1 MNADLEATLA
11 ELGGEYRE
19 MVVKMKAA
27 YEPLPARAAA
37 ERPSVR
43 RGRIIGWSAAYL
55 AAASLL
61 VLVGLGVLF
70 GGGAG
75 APAAVDTNAFMLA
88 HLKSAAAVDE
98 MIRTQRP
105 DGGWG
110 NDFLTRQNAEALAR
124 RNTPEARLAVRKAH
138 RNLRL
143 NGKSL

>member
-37 ERPSVR
+37 PERPSVR

-61 VLVGLGVLF
+61 VFVGLGVLF

-75 APAAVDTNAFMLA
+75 APAAADTNAFMLA

-110 NDFLTRQNAEALAR
+110 NDFITRQNIAALSASTSSEACLAR
-124 RNTPEARLAVRKAH
+124 RKAM
-138 RNLRL
+138 RNLRVRGL
-143 NGKSL
+143 L